1 MKVLSEFRR
10 KVQQVM
16 RKCPTVII
24 DEAIRDSAIE
34 FADYTYCWREDIGLM
49 RVRDGVDDYE
59 FDTPSQGRLS
69 HILYVSHSDV
79 RVVPTTE
86 RTLDTME
93 DSWRTSE
100 AATAEWYYLLNR
112 DTIRLALTPT
122 TTAARALQ
130 IIATWK
136 PIIDATELDNVFYND
151 HLEAI
156 SHGALMRLYG
166 METEEWG
173 DANASSIRRQLFDL
187 AKRKE
192 KAEQLNNHTRE
203 STLTVRSHAYW

>member
-1 MKVLSEFRR
+1 MRALSQFRR
-10 KVQQVM
+10 KVTQLV
-16 RKCPTVII
+16 RKCPTMII

-49 RVRDGVDDYE
+49 RVRDGVQDYE

-93 DSWRTSE
+93 ESWRTSE
-100 AATAEWYYLLNR
+100 AATAQWYYLPNR

-122 TTAARALQ
+122 ETESRALQ

-136 PIIDATELDNVFYND
+136 PTVDATELDDVFYHD
-151 HLEAI
+151 HLESI
-156 SHGALMRLYG
+156 SHGALMRLYD

-173 DANASSIRRQLFDL
+173 DFNAANKRRQLFEM

-203 STLTVRSHAYW
+203 STLTVRGHAYW